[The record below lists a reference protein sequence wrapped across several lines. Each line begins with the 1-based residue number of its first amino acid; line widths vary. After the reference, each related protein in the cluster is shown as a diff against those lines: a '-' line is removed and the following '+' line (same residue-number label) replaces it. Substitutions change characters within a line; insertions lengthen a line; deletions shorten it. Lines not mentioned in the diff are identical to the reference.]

1 MLTVRLAIV
10 SSELCFD
17 KDLVILQWTNF
28 LDSAVVLFP
37 ILVYTY
43 TKVPNEDCF
52 QCFNRHQSVLFS
64 LYQTRM
70 YNNSIEAST
79 LKCTAFNVL
88 QHHLSVGDSEVDNVG
103 S

>member
-10 SSELCFD
+10 SCELCFD

-52 QCFNRHQSVLFS
+52 
-64 LYQTRM
+64 
-70 YNNSIEAST
+70 
-79 LKCTAFNVL
+79 
-88 QHHLSVGDSEVDNVG
+88 
-103 S
+103 